1 MGYLEDLLNR
11 GFLLELREKFHEK
24 IEKKVEVWRTL
35 ARKIEV
41 EDKGYRVLIL
51 SDYLISKA

>member
-1 MGYLEDLLNR
+1 MGDLEDLLNR

-24 IEKKVEVWRTL
+24 IEKKVWRTL

>member
-1 MGYLEDLLNR
+1 MGDLEDLLNR

-24 IEKKVEVWRTL
+24 IEKKVVWRML